1 MYNVYAQTNS
11 SQAGAQLILD
21 YQWHLSAQERRG
33 NSTLGEIFVYS
44 PVRSRSGKQ
53 CKISPIQNF
62 NVVSSLRCVGLMPLF
77 LLFSSFLF
85 YDLLLNFAII
95 TLSMIIRRARSKRRG
110 DCFSP
115 GIAFR
120 IYSFAISL
128 LPFILSVSTA
138 GERGASQRL
147 HISRGEGEA
156 SPQ

>member
-85 YDLLLNFAII
+85 YDF
-95 TLSMIIRRARSKRRG
+95 
-110 DCFSP
+110 
-115 GIAFR
+115 
-120 IYSFAISL
+120 YY
-128 LPFILSVSTA
+128 
-138 GERGASQRL
+138 
-147 HISRGEGEA
+147 
-156 SPQ
+156 